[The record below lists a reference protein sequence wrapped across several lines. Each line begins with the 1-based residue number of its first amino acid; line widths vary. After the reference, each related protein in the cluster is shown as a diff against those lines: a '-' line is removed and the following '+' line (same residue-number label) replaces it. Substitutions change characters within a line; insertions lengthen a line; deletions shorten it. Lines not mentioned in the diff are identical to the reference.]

1 MCLLNRVNALC
12 FISFLRY
19 HVNVIFSTK
28 IEFSAN
34 SLVGLY
40 TFETRSASI
49 SNLNVSTDLKVC
61 FGKIET
67 QSAILQ
73 SALCD

>member
-1 MCLLNRVNALC
+1 M
-12 FISFLRY
+12 FF
-19 HVNVIFSTK
+19 FSTK
-28 IEFSAN
+28 IEFSMN
-34 SLVGLY
+34 SLVGRY
-40 TFETRSASI
+40 TFGTRSASV

-61 FGKIET
+61 FGEIET